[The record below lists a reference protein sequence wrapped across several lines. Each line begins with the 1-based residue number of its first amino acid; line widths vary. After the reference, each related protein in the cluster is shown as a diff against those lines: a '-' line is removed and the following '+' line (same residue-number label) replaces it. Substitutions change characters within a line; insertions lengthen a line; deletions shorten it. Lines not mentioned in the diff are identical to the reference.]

1 MASATAPLS
10 PPRHPG
16 IEGLTSG
23 LSRRGACRGEA
34 SLGRCPL
41 ALGREGVELDLQSLG
56 TRECGIDRGT
66 LFSESFFGGG
76 LGGTGLVKVLLGVGP
91 VRRGGSGGGSRIS
104 EVFFGGGLLTLGT
117 LDGCA
122 GRLDRQRDRLRASLG
137 GRGGLDGAGLD
148 QSGLGGVLAIAS
160 GSEGSDKLGERLGL
174 RLRGGVGLL
183 DLV

>member
-66 LFSESFFGGG
+66 FFSESFFGGG
-76 LGGTGLVKVLLGVGP
+76 LGGTGLVKVLLGVGQ
-91 VRRGGSGGGSRIS
+91 VRSGGSGGGFRSS
-104 EVFFGGGLLTLGT
+104 EVFFGGGFLAFGT
-117 LDGCA
+117 LDSFA

-137 GRGGLDGAGLD
+137 GRGGL
-148 QSGLGGVLAIAS
+148 GGVLAIAS
-160 GSEGSDKLGERLGL
+160 GSEGSDKLEGAPG
-174 RLRGGVGLL
+174 
-183 DLV
+183 